1 MNDLHIVAVLYA
13 KAGQEAQLREDL
25 IALAAPSQSEEGNLR
40 YEVHADSEDP
50 RRFVFVEHWAN
61 PELREKHHTQGEHIL
76 NFHANGVK
84 NVERAEVFKLSR
96 IA

>member
-50 RRFVFVEHWAN
+50 RRFVFVEHWVN
-61 PELREKHHTQGEHIL
+61 PELREKHHPQGEHIL

-84 NVERAEVFKLSR
+84 NVDRAEVFKLSR